1 MTQIKKTTLGFIL
14 ILSAMSYLMISSC
27 TEAQMKQF
35 SKSVNDVNKTMNQPA
50 PLTNDEVI
58 RGLKEALSV
67 GITNAGGLASKAD
80 GYFKN
85 PKLFIPFPPE
95 VKNVEDKLRGLGMNS
110 LCDQFIQSVNRGAEN
125 AAAKAAPIFKEAITG
140 MSISDGFQI
149 LRGSEN
155 AATEYLKKATTEKL
169 KVAFRPVIEQSLSSV
184 NATKYW
190 SDVTGT
196 YNKIP
201 FVTKVNTDLPGYV
214 TDRAIQG
221 LFILVADE
229 EAKIRKDPVARVSE
243 LLKRVFGSK

>member
-1 MTQIKKTTLGFIL
+1 MFSSLL
-14 ILSAMSYLMISSC
+14 IGTWMSCS
-27 TEAQMKQF
+27 EAQMKQF
-35 SKSVNDVNKTMNQPA
+35 SQTVNDVNKTMNQPA

-58 RGLKEALSV
+58 RGLKEALSI
-67 GITNAGGLASKAD
+67 GISNAGGLASATD

-95 VKNVEDKLRGLGMNS
+95 VKNVEDKLRSLGMNS
-110 LCDQFIQSVNRGAEN
+110 LCDQFVQSVNRGAEN
-125 AAAKAAPIFKEAITG
+125 AASKAAPIFKEAIMG

-149 LRGSEN
+149 LRGPEN

-169 KVAFRPVIEQSLSSV
+169 KAAFRPVVENSLNTV

-190 SDVTGT
+190 SDVTGA

-221 LFILVADE
+221 LFLLVADE
-229 EAKIRKDPVARVSE
+229 EAKIRKDPMARVTDI
-243 LLKRVFGSK
+243 LKRVFGAK

>member
-1 MTQIKKTTLGFIL
+1 
-14 ILSAMSYLMISSC
+14 
-27 TEAQMKQF
+27 
-35 SKSVNDVNKTMNQPA
+35 
-50 PLTNDEVI
+50 
-58 RGLKEALSV
+58 
-67 GITNAGGLASKAD
+67 
-80 GYFKN
+80 
-85 PKLFIPFPPE
+85 
-95 VKNVEDKLRGLGMNS
+95 
-110 LCDQFIQSVNRGAEN
+110 
-125 AAAKAAPIFKEAITG
+125 